1 MKKNIGILF
10 GGESSE
16 YEVSCKSTAEV
27 LQYIDLDK
35 FNPIKIGIT
44 KDGKW
49 LLTYSNI
56 DDIANGKWI
65 NNETNKVIQFEM
77 SGKQSNIYVVEDGS
91 RKELSIDI
99 IFPILH
105 GKFGEDGCIQGLL
118 ELLNI
123 PYVGCG
129 VATSAIGFDKAFTKE
144 IVNELDIEQAKSL
157 IIYKNEKSIDEQ
169 VVQIKEFFINEYP
182 LFVKPSKEGSSV
194 GITKVTDSEMIKE
207 ALKTGYTY
215 DNKLVIEKGVV
226 GREVEVAVLGSREIK
241 VSDVGE
247 ILTDDF
253 YSYDSK
259 YGEKSVKT
267 AIVTDVDREV
277 IDEIRNAAFKIYK
290 KLECTSLSR
299 IDFFLRED
307 GTFVFNEI
315 NTMPGFTTNS
325 MYPKLWENNGITY
338 KKLIT
343 QLINDSL
350 KA

>member
-1 MKKNIGILF
+1 MKKVAVLF
-10 GGESSE
+10 GGASSE
-16 YEVSCKSTAEV
+16 YEISCKSASEV
-27 LQYIDLDK
+27 LKHLDLELYT
-35 FNPIKIGIT
+35 PIKVGIT
-44 KDGKW
+44 KEGEWLYTEAPEEKICDGKW
-49 LLTYSNI
+49 ISEKSNRKI
-56 DDIANGKWI
+56 FLQLNNKSSCFYLEKANGLEKLI
-65 NNETNKVIQFEM
+65 
-77 SGKQSNIYVVEDGS
+77 
-91 RKELSIDI
+91 IDC

-144 IVNELDIEQAKSL
+144 IVNELEIEQAKSL
-157 IIYKNEKSIDEQ
+157 IIYENEKSIDEQ

-259 YGEKSVKT
+259 YGEKSAKT
-267 AIVTDVDREV
+267 AIVTDVDREI